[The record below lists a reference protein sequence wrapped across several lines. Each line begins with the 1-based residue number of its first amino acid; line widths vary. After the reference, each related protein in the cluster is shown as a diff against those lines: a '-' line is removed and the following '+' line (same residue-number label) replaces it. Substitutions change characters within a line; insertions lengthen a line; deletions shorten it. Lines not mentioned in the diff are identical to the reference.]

1 MSNFAIAASQE
12 TIEFANKIM
21 EIYAQNGDKKED
33 TLLRILNLAEEES
46 IKGTHPELHGMLKA
60 IDTTITTLIKQI
72 NGIVAGQDNQLQDLR
87 VKLEKA
93 IEEKRIANE
102 TAKNQTDEAQVRKG
116 EADAYIKQAQEE
128 IEIIK
133 AQAKAEIDSAK
144 RDAGMEIEKANT
156 ERDQALRERDDARTI
171 SAEKTANNDLLMRQ
185 MNAMEADVQA
195 YKDLQNKYDQLSEN
209 LSSLRSQFADKEREL
224 VTQKKDEEASQKA
237 LEADFNHRI
246 ETVKAQEELAI
257 EKAVIAREREIS
269 MEYQKQIRQSD
280 KENALLSAQIS
291 QLRARIVQLE
301 DNTKISKR

>member
-1 MSNFAIAASQE
+1 MSNFAVAASQD

-33 TLLRILNLAEEES
+33 TLLRILNLAEAES
-46 IKGTHPELHGMLKA
+46 IKGTHPELHGILKS
-60 IDTTITTLIKQI
+60 IDTTVTTLIKQI

-87 VKLEKA
+87 IKLEKA
-93 IEEKRIANE
+93 IEEKRVANE
-102 TAKNQTDEAQVRKG
+102 TAKTQIDAAQARKD
-116 EADAYIKQAQEE
+116 EADAYIKNAQTE
-128 IEIIK
+128 IETIT

-144 RDAGMEIEKANT
+144 KDAGMEIEKANA

-171 SAEKTANNDLLMRQ
+171 SVETTANNALLMRQ
-185 MNAMEADVQA
+185 ISAMEADVQA
-195 YKDLQNKYDQLSEN
+195 YKDLQGKYDQLSAK
-209 LSSLRSQFADKEREL
+209 LSSLRTQFADKEREL
-224 VTQKKDEEASQKA
+224 ITQKKDAEASQKS

-246 ETVKAQEELAI
+246 ETVKAQGELAI

-301 DNTKISKR
+301 ENKK